1 MPTASYP
8 GQKYGLPQNGP
19 SSVATFGRRIVAFVI
34 DALIAAAITWIFTAP
49 EPPQNWSLITFFVLY
64 TAGSAFIGRTPGM
77 ALTRIRLAG
86 NREGKQLGLWR
97 AALRTVLVMLL
108 VPAVVT
114 DSDRRGLH
122 DRAVGTTVV
131 ND

>member
-8 GQKYGLPQNGP
+8 GEKYGLPQDGP
-19 SSVATFGRRIVAFVI
+19 SSVATFGRRTLAFLI
-34 DALIAAAITWIFTAP
+34 DALVAGVITWIFTAP
-49 EPPQNWSLITFFVLY
+49 DLPQNWSLITFFVVY
-64 TAGSAFIGRTPGM
+64 TTASAFAGRTPGM
-77 ALTRIRLAG
+77 AVTHIRLAG
-86 NREGKQLGLWR
+86 DREGKQLGLWR
-97 AALRTVLVMLL
+97 AAVRTLLLMLL
-108 VPAVVT
+108 IPAVVT